1 VERISQKRAQA
12 KWHQF
17 RYRKRLDR
25 PGGEVINIRQYI
37 PTLAILLI
45 TGIVAQVEAQELP
58 SSANASADQIISVLQ
73 NIGREVMDIPPVFL
87 YLFYF
92 VAGLVVLFLACR
104 AFVLWYWKVNRIVEL
119 LARIDNHLEKR
130 IAQTDGA

>member
-1 VERISQKRAQA
+1 M
-12 KWHQF
+12 
-17 RYRKRLDR
+17 
-25 PGGEVINIRQYI
+25 INIRQYI